1 MCNQKHI
8 IDFGNAFFCVH
19 TVPFMTASQK
29 VEDCFLHRQTQHNNI
44 LQSRRSGTARKRSA
58 RRAAW
63 NGLVLLAACISQQMA
78 SLTTPEGMSQTSLLT
93 EMQSKNIASHQASC
107 HLIYV
112 NAHVFYVHHV
122 SFNDRMLSS
131 LHRTSRIALHQVTG
145 AAAELVLDSDWMG
158 SASPSQLLPCATARV
173 ASSTDRCI
181 TFRNRLPCASLVR
194 STQILE
200 SFHAGS
206 ATSQLRCSTGAGAGM
221 STISNYAILA
231 CPMLQTSSATSARK
245 QRVCSALVSRT
256 QLSKSTSL

>member
-1 MCNQKHI
+1 MVRKGRGLEWPCASCSLHFPANGF
-8 IDFGNAFFCVH
+8 ID
-19 TVPFMTASQK
+19 
-29 VEDCFLHRQTQHNNI
+29 D
-44 LQSRRSGTARKRSA
+44 SRRHVSDQ
-58 RRAAW
+58 
-63 NGLVLLAACISQQMA
+63 LANRDAIQEYCIAPGS
-78 SLTTPEGMSQTSLLT
+78 
-93 EMQSKNIASHQASC
+93 SC
-107 HLIYV
+107 QLIYL
-112 NAHVFYVHHV
+112 NAHVFYVQHV

-131 LHRTSRIALHQVTG
+131 LHRNNRIALHQVTG

-181 TFRNRLPCASLVR
+181 TFRTTLPCASLVR
-194 STQILE
+194 STQILK

-221 STISNYAILA
+221 STVSNYAILA